1 VGDNNFLRAW
11 RNFERNQVLKRRK
24 SPSNFAYLAKC
35 VKIAHNP
42 HGRRDHMPAIVL
54 LGAQW
59 GDEGKTKIKAFLNK
73 KI

>member
-1 VGDNNFLRAW
+1 
-11 RNFERNQVLKRRK
+11 
-24 SPSNFAYLAKC
+24 
-35 VKIAHNP
+35 VKIARNP
-42 HGRRDHMPAIVL
+42 HGRRYHMPAIVL